1 MQRLPERVPLP
12 DRLWDDLRE
21 VAVATL
27 TANLLKRG
35 FRNTFLRNVRPLR
48 SGVRMAGE
56 ALTLRMLPAR
66 EDLADPAF
74 TSSPEYA
81 HRKAVEIVGPQQV
94 LVIDARGDLSSG
106 VLGDILATRMQQRG
120 CAGVVTDGAVRDSP
134 TLAGLELPVF
144 AAGRHGAPHTASQ
157 IATGL
162 GEPAQCAGVL
172 VLPGDVVV
180 GDDDGVVIIPRA
192 IAAELAEQS
201 REQERLEAFVL
212 EKIRAGASIVGV
224 YPPSAAVLEEY
235 RSQRRG

>member
-1 MQRLPERVPLP
+1 MLRMPERTPLPEHF
-12 DRLWDDLRE
+12 WDDLRE

-27 TANLLKRG
+27 TGNLIKRG
-35 FRNTFLRNVRPLR
+35 YRNAFLRGVFPLR
-48 SGVRMAGE
+48 AGVRLVGE

-81 HRKAVEIVGPQQV
+81 HRKAVETIGPRQV
-94 LVIDARGDLSSG
+94 LVIDARGDLGSG

-134 TLAGLELPVF
+134 TLAGLEMPVF

-192 IAAELAEQS
+192 LAVELAEQS
-201 REQERLEAFVL
+201 REQERLEAFVVA
-212 EKIRAGASIVGV
+212 KIRAGASIVGV
-224 YPPSAAVLEEY
+224 YPPSPAVLEEY
-235 RSQRRG
+235 RTQRTD